1 MGLPE
6 ELVARYVLEGVA
18 PDELLRYAAEPAADI
33 RADPDA
39 AFDRLLHRHG
49 RARPSRAVALKVLV
63 DGTVAA
69 AVRGELAPAAAAS
82 RIRLLAHTRH
92 HEPRVCGQL
101 AVLVGLAA
109 AWQADIARRGA
120 IELKM
125 AKELRRL
132 ADAGG
137 LDLP

>member
-6 ELVARYVLEGVA
+6 ELVARFVLEDVG
-18 PDELLRYAAEPAADI
+18 PDELQLLAAEPGADAT
-33 RADPDA
+33 ADPEA
-39 AFDRLLHRHG
+39 VLERLLARHG
-49 RARPSRAVALKVLV
+49 GVRPSRAAALKVLV

-69 AVRGELAPAAAAS
+69 AGRGELTPAAAAG
-82 RIRLLAHTRH
+82 RIRHLAHTRH
-92 HEPRVCGQL
+92 HEPRLCGQL

-109 AWQADIARRGA
+109 AWQTDIARRGL
-120 IELKM
+120 IELQI

-132 ADAGG
+132 AAGGG